1 MAKNRRGRPTKQP
14 KPGKRASLELKLTAQ
29 IRQRLDRASQQSGR
43 TQIQEA
49 ELRLERSFERQSLF
63 TEVLELQYGRGL
75 AGVLAVLGETMHYA
89 LEMLGPFPKP
99 GARLDET
106 LLNDPYAYDEVAKC
120 VEAVLKELRP
130 SGEAKPLSGTV
141 MEMADVQNLPRSVTW
156 PIVAALR
163 GEITGDNPFTDW
175 AERVRPLL
183 FGLGSTTRRSTA

>member
-1 MAKNRRGRPTKQP
+1 MATNRRARPTKQP
-14 KPGKRASLELKLTAQ
+14 KPGKRAALELKVTAQ
-29 IRQRLDRASQQSGR
+29 LRQSLDRASRQSGR
-43 TQIQEA
+43 TQTQEA

-75 AGVLAVLGETMHYA
+75 AGMLAVLGETMHYA

-99 GARLDET
+99 GGRLDET
-106 LLNDPYAYDEVAKC
+106 LLSDPYAYDEVAKC
-120 VEAVLKELRP
+120 VEAVFKELRP

-141 MEMADVQNLPRSVTW
+141 VEMADVQNLPRFVTW

-163 GEITGDNPFTDW
+163 GEITDDNPFTDW

-183 FGLGSTTRRSTA
+183 LGLRPTAKRSAA